1 MNFSNIYK
9 LVPHMQVYN
18 ELGYNWEPFIMSL
31 QKPNFRSKVVNT
43 DNFGL
48 RFNGLKINDNESI
61 FNEHNKES
69 KKKIGAILGSSAS
82 FGVGAS
88 TDNFTISSIVSE
100 KTENH
105 FYNLAGRAYSGF
117 QEIVLFNSLINKLD
131 NLETLIVFSGVNDIF
146 FNSYIEKYD
155 QILGPIFFNKQ
166 FKEAMVTSSL
176 DWKKKMIKYLFQP
189 FLSNDVDWYILN
201 KKDLLNNLFK
211 KNNIKY
217 SNRNNTELIK
227 TIIKRNL
234 RCLSNIQKGMK
245 VKLIYFL
252 QPLSIWCKRQ
262 LSNEENMIFEEL
274 DKISFKT
281 NSTLKSLN
289 FDIYNDYNNY
299 LATTC
304 KELDIEFFDCNKY
317 FSSEKFDKK
326 WIFLD
331 RIHMT
336 DLGNKYIGELIASKL
351 K

>member
-1 MNFSNIYK
+1 
-9 LVPHMQVYN
+9 
-18 ELGYNWEPFIMSL
+18 
-31 QKPNFRSKVVNT
+31 
-43 DNFGL
+43 
-48 RFNGLKINDNESI
+48 
-61 FNEHNKES
+61 
-69 KKKIGAILGSSAS
+69 
-82 FGVGAS
+82 
-88 TDNFTISSIVSE
+88 
-100 KTENH
+100 
-105 FYNLAGRAYSGF
+105 
-117 QEIVLFNSLINKLD
+117 
-131 NLETLIVFSGVNDIF
+131 
-146 FNSYIEKYD
+146 
-155 QILGPIFFNKQ
+155 
-166 FKEAMVTSSL
+166 
-176 DWKKKMIKYLFQP
+176 MIKYLFQP
-189 FLSNDVDWYILN
+189 FLSNDVDWYNLN

-211 KNNIKY
+211 KNNLKY

-317 FSSEKFDKK
+317 F
-326 WIFLD
+326 
-331 RIHMT
+331 
-336 DLGNKYIGELIASKL
+336 
-351 K
+351 